1 MWELSI
7 SNYLVVL
14 FLQGI
19 VYLRIFSSIHKGS
32 HVLLGRDSAR
42 TVRWRSIHESKSRIK
57 DGIATSNNCTFIG
70 LFGSNTARVE
80 SGSAIVLLV
89 DTGSSSSGFLLSSSI
104 EDNIN
109 IGLKRKIVII
119 SPRCC
124 VESIRIV
131 ISNCK
136 EIQCNSRLE
145 LRLWNWLMLRKFWP
159 KIEGL
164 LHISPYWV
172 KHPF

>member
-32 HVLLGRDSAR
+32 HVLLGRNSAR
-42 TVRWRSIHESKSRIK
+42 TVRWRSIQESKSRIK
-57 DGIATSNNCTFIG
+57 DGITTSSNCAFIG

-109 IGLKRKIVII
+109 VGLKGKIVIMSLRCRVEAIGIEI
-119 SPRCC
+119 SKCKA
-124 VESIRIV
+124 IR
-131 ISNCK
+131 
-136 EIQCNSRLE
+136 CNSR
-145 LRLWNWLMLRKFWP
+145 
-159 KIEGL
+159 
-164 LHISPYWV
+164 
-172 KHPF
+172 

>member
-1 MWELSI
+1 MCYI

-14 FLQGI
+14 VLQGI
-19 VYLRIFSSIHKGS
+19 VYLGIVSSIHKGS
-32 HVLLGRDSAR
+32 DVLLGGDSAR
-42 TVRWRSIHESKSRIK
+42 TVRWRSIQESKSRIK
-57 DGIATSNNCTFIG
+57 DGIATSSNCAFIG
-70 LFGSNTARVE
+70 LFGSNTAGVE
-80 SGSAIVLLV
+80 SRSAVVLLV

-136 EIQCNSRLE
+136 EIQCNSRL
-145 LRLWNWLMLRKFWP
+145 
-159 KIEGL
+159 
-164 LHISPYWV
+164 
-172 KHPF
+172 